1 VPELELD
8 ALNSNPCMPGI
19 LAIIDYLV
27 SPDFASASGGESQK
41 EASSGSS
48 AKQKS
53 KEKEVPKWMAFL
65 LAKITA
71 AGTNAPC
78 ASPCI
83 RLTCLSKPARYAWQR
98 AAIHRQG
105 CAQQT
110 RRVQGTA
117 GTSCTQAPTFDS
129 LHSLPK
135 GLCVDVV

>member
-1 VPELELD
+1 MPELELD

-27 SPDFASASGGESQK
+27 SPDFAAASGGESQK
-41 EASSGSS
+41 ETSSGSS

-71 AGTNAPC
+71 AGTTPHAQ
-78 ASPCI
+78 AYAKHSTD
-83 RLTCLSKPARYAWQR
+83 TCLSKPARDAWQR

-110 RRVQGTA
+110 
-117 GTSCTQAPTFDS
+117 
-129 LHSLPK
+129 
-135 GLCVDVV
+135 